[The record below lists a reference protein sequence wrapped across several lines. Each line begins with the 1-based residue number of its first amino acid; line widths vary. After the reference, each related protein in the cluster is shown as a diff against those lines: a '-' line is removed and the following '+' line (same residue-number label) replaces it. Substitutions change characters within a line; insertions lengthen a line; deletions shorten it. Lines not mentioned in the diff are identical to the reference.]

1 MFLLEGVVLTEWVVT
16 TNGDAVLKMSTLD
29 NLRVNNMP
37 LTFMSAMA
45 FSCWATVMERSLDN
59 EY

>member
-29 NLRVNNMP
+29 SLRVNNMP

-45 FSCWATVMERSLDN
+45 LSRWATVMESLLEK

>member
-1 MFLLEGVVLTEWVVT
+1 MFLLVGVVLTEWVVT

-29 NLRVNNMP
+29 SLRVNNMP

-45 FSCWATVMERSLDN
+45 LSRWATMTDSFLEK

>member
-29 NLRVNNMP
+29 SLRVNNMP

-45 FSCWATVMERSLDN
+45 LSRWATVMESFLEK